1 MTLIKWAVRRQKNN
15 IMKSKHIFI
24 LCLTLLVGKLSIAQN
39 AHFTN
44 SGVIEYEKSV
54 NMYAIIKKRI
64 TKENESFLQPAYE
77 QFRKSQPQ
85 FKKQTSTLTF
95 TDNQTLYVPKPDE
108 GANNSFFNSAIVAQN
123 NTIGTDLNKQTSS
136 VQKKVYEETFLVKD
150 SLRKINWK
158 ITDETREI
166 AGFNCRRANALI
178 MDSVYVVAFYTNEIA
193 VSGGPESFTGLPGMI
208 LQVALPH
215 ENIIWLATKVTD
227 MAIPLN
233 KVAPPTKGKPVDNK
247 KMRATLEEAMK
258 DWGTYAQDEYKAY
271 QL

>member
-1 MTLIKWAVRRQKNN
+1 
-15 IMKSKHIFI
+15 MK
-24 LCLTLLVGKLSIAQN
+24 LTLTITSCFLAFYSSIAFAQN
-39 AHFTN
+39 AHFTT
-44 SGVIEYEKSV
+44 SGIVEYEKSV

-64 TKENESFLQPAYE
+64 TKDNETYLQPAYE
-77 QFRKSQPQ
+77 SFRKSQPQ

-108 GANNSFFNSAIVAQN
+108 GPNNSFFNTAIVAQN
-123 NTIGTDLNKQTSS
+123 NTIGTDLNKHTSS

-166 AGFNCRRANALI
+166 AGFNCRRANAII
-178 MDSVYVVAFYTNEIA
+178 MDSVYVVAFYTDDIA

-215 ENIIWLATKVTD
+215 ENIMWLATKVTD
-227 MAIPLN
+227 MSIPIT

-258 DWGTYAQDEYKAY
+258 DWGQYAQDEYKAY